1 VRRTLLRVVRACS
14 GMSGSVRPGGP
25 RRVRLGRVDAFTAVV
40 TTGIYCLPSCS
51 GRPLPANVRPF
62 ELAAAAETAGFR
74 PCHRCRPYRTAPVVD
89 WSGPELVCRAVQLVL
104 AGGLDGAPESA
115 LGARL
120 GVSSRHLRRLFAAQ
134 VGVTPDALARS
145 RRAHFARRL
154 MDDTD
159 LTFTQVAYASGFGS
173 VRQLNRACQEIFRA
187 PPHELRARRRRH
199 DRLAADGGLALRLPF
214 YGPLDW
220 DTMLGYF
227 AGRAIP
233 GVEHVAD
240 GSYRRTIVV
249 DGDPGVLELAPG
261 GPDHLLLRAHL
272 PHWEGLIHVVER
284 ARRIVNLGADIH
296 AANSFL
302 RADPAIGPLVTARP
316 GLRPPG
322 TWDPFEIGV
331 RAIIGQQ
338 VSVAGATTVTGRV
351 VARHGTPVP
360 GLGSFGLRHVFP
372 SPEHLADADLDGLGL
387 TGARVAAIHAFAAA
401 VAKDEVRLDGSVG
414 LDELVRSISAV
425 RGLGPWTAN
434 YLALRIGERDAFPAA
449 DLGLQRAL
457 ARPERPSTAELAA
470 QAEHWRPWRAV
481 AAIHLWLR

>member
-1 VRRTLLRVVRACS
+1 MRRTLLRVVRARS

-25 RRVRLGRVDAFTAVV
+25 PRVRLGRVDAFTAVV

-120 GVSSRHLRRLFAAQ
+120 GISSRHLRRLFATH
-134 VGVTPDALARS
+134 VGATPDALARS

-159 LTFTQVAYASGFGS
+159 LTFTQIAYASGFGS

-187 PPHELRARRRRH
+187 PPQELRARRRRH

-214 YGPLDW
+214 DGPLDW

-240 GSYRRTIVV
+240 GTYRRTIVV

-261 GPDHLLLRAHL
+261 GPDHLVLRAHL

-284 ARRIVNLGADIH
+284 ARRIVQPRCGHRRRQLV
-296 AANSFL
+296 
-302 RADPAIGPLVTARP
+302 PARRSRHRPARH
-316 GLRPPG
+316 RPPG
-322 TWDPFEIGV
+322 PAAARDVGPV
-331 RAIIGQQ
+331 RDRG
-338 VSVAGATTVTGRV
+338 AGHHRPAGERGRRHHRDGRV

-360 GLGSFGLRHVFP
+360 GLGSFGLSHVFP

-414 LDELVRSISAV
+414 LDELVGSISAV

-470 QAEHWRPWRAV
+470 LAERWRPWRAV
-481 AAIHLWLR
+481 AATHLWLR